1 MPGPGRRDVLATG
14 RVSGHDSSAMPP
26 QESPSSE
33 SRTVRLQKFLASAG
47 FGSRRACEEYIL
59 QGRVTVD
66 GDDVTDLGAKVDP
79 DRQEVRVDGERV
91 RPQRKRYYLINK
103 PPGYVSTNRDPRGRP
118 RAIDLVPDKHARLFT
133 VGRLDE
139 NSQGLMLVT
148 NDGDLA
154 ERLAHPRY
162 GVPRR
167 YRVQVAGRP
176 TRETLSQLKRGMH
189 FSDGR
194 FRVHEVRSV
203 GSKGG
208 STFLELVLRQGHN
221 REIRRL
227 LARAGHKVIFL
238 QRIGFGPL
246 RLGRLAL
253 GKSRP
258 LLPSEIKQLRE
269 YSRSPEGAADAKRRP
284 NRQAPDVNRKGRTGR

>member
-1 MPGPGRRDVLATG
+1 MPERP
-14 RVSGHDSSAMPP
+14 SPP
-26 QESPSSE
+26 EPE
-33 SRTVRLQKFLASAG
+33 TRPIRLQRFLASAG
-47 FGSRRACEEYIL
+47 YGSRRACEEFIL

-66 GDDVTDLGAKVDP
+66 GQDVTDLGTKVDP
-79 DRQEVRVDGERV
+79 ERQDVRVDGERV
-91 RPQRKRYYLINK
+91 RPERKRYFLLNK
-103 PPGYVSTNRDPRGRP
+103 PSGYVSTSRDPRGRP
-118 RAIDLVPDKHARLFT
+118 RAIDLVPDARARLFT

-167 YRVQVAGRP
+167 YRVQVVGRP
-176 TRETLSQLKRGMH
+176 TGETLAQLKRGLH

-194 FRVHEVRSV
+194 FRVHEAKIV

-208 STFLELVLRQGHN
+208 STFLELVLRQGQN

-238 QRIGFGPL
+238 ERIGFGPL
-246 RLGRLAL
+246 RLGRLGR

-258 LLPSEIKQLRE
+258 LLPSEVKTLRE
-269 YSRSPEGAADAKRRP
+269 YIERPRDGSEQRPGGKRRVRRNP
-284 NRQAPDVNRKGRTGR
+284 PRRGGTGKP

>member
-1 MPGPGRRDVLATG
+1 
-14 RVSGHDSSAMPP
+14 MPP
-26 QESPSSE
+26 QTPSPG
-33 SRTVRLQKFLASAG
+33 SRSVRLQKFLASAG
-47 FGSRRACEEYIL
+47 YGSRRACEEFIL
-59 QGRVTVD
+59 EGRVTVD
-66 GDDVTDLGAKVDP
+66 GEDVTDLGAKVDP
-79 DRQEVRVDGERV
+79 ESQEVRVDGERV
-91 RPQRKRYYLINK
+91 RPHRKRYYLINK

-118 RAIDLVPDKHARLFT
+118 RVIDLVPEKNVRLFT

-167 YRVQVAGRP
+167 YRVQVVGRP
-176 TRETLSQLKRGMH
+176 TRETLAQLKRGMH

-194 FRVHEVRSV
+194 FRVHEARIA
-203 GSKGG
+203 GTKGG

-238 QRIGFGPL
+238 QRVGFGPL
-246 RLGRLAL
+246 RLGRLGL

-258 LLPSEIKQLRE
+258 LLPAEIKQLRE
-269 YSRSPEGAADAKRRP
+269 Y
-284 NRQAPDVNRKGRTGR
+284 RKSAGE